1 LRYWIEYV
9 SNKSEHR
16 FESRRRARRRAL
28 QALYQWHLTGQ
39 DVGEILNQF
48 REEQDFSNVDTELF
62 AGLVRKVSVGQAGL
76 DEKIGPF
83 LDRPVDQLDVIE
95 HVILSIGAYE
105 LLNSYEIPHQVVLDE
120 AINLAKQFGA
130 EQGHSFIN
138 GVLDKAAKQWRD
150 PAALSILQNR
160 SD

>member
-1 LRYWIEYV
+1 MHAKTR
-9 SNKSEHR
+9 NR

-39 DVGEILNQF
+39 DVGEIIIQF

-62 AGLVRKVSVGQAGL
+62 ATLVRKVSRDRDSI
-76 DEKIGPF
+76 DEKIEPF
-83 LDRPVDQLDVIE
+83 LDRKLAQLDVIE
-95 HVILSIGAYE
+95 HVILSIGVYE
-105 LLNSYEIPHQVVLDE
+105 LLNSIEVPHQVVIDE

-138 GVLDKAAKQWRD
+138 GVLDKAARQMRD
-150 PAALSILQNR
+150 PASLLLLR

>member
-1 LRYWIEYV
+1 MP
-9 SNKSEHR
+9 NKTESR

-39 DVGEILNQF
+39 EVGEILSQF

-62 AGLVRKVSVGQAGL
+62 ATLVRKVSKDQADI
-76 DEKIGPF
+76 DEKIKPF
-83 LDRPVDQLDVIE
+83 LDRPVAQLDVIE

-105 LLNSYEIPHQVVLDE
+105 LLYSIEVPHQVVIDE

-130 EQGHSFIN
+130 EQGHSFVN

-150 PAALSILQNR
+150 PASFSPFNPV
-160 SD
+160 